1 MNDRPAAAGSIAP
14 GRVEGDDPGAAAP
27 GSPSSAPAAE
37 PGPRRAALERKALWV
52 AAALIVVWGSN
63 FSVQK
68 MVFEAM
74 SPGGFL
80 LARYLI
86 MPVAATALLVWRYG
100 RHWPRVPRQDWA
112 ALFKLG
118 IAGHL
123 LHVGL
128 VTYGIHWSTAFS
140 SSLILG
146 CGPLFTLLI
155 LRFSGVEHLT
165 RGQVAGVAV
174 ALVGVLTFLSDKLLG
189 AQWSASAGDLVLV
202 VAASFFSYYTVAA
215 KPQIERHG
223 GVVVM
228 TYGVLIGSL
237 PVVLVSLP
245 AGLDVPWTALRP
257 AVWLGTLYAVLI
269 SAFLGWLVW
278 GWVNAVRGVAR
289 SAPLMYLMPP
299 VAGLVAWIAT
309 GERYTGIKLG
319 GAALALA
326 GVALAQFGGPK
337 RDPVREAPALVD

>member
-1 MNDRPAAAGSIAP
+1 MSTPP
-14 GRVEGDDPGAAAP
+14 Q
-27 GSPSSAPAAE
+27 
-37 PGPRRAALERKALWV
+37 ALPTTAFIHSEQRLARERKALWV
-52 AAALIVVWGSN
+52 AAVLILVWGSN

-68 MVFEAM
+68 MVFSAM

-80 LARYLI
+80 LVRYLV
-86 MPVAATALLVWRYG
+86 MPVAAALLLCWRYG
-100 RHWPRVPRQDWA
+100 LRWPKVPKEDLI
-112 ALFKLG
+112 ALLKLG

-123 LHVGL
+123 IHVGL

-140 SSLILG
+140 SALILG

-155 LRFSGVEHLT
+155 LRATGIEMLT

-174 ALVGVLTFLSDKLLG
+174 ALLGVLLFLSDKLMG
-189 AQWSASAGDLVLV
+189 GQWSASGGDLVLL
-202 VAASFFSYYTVAA
+202 VAAAFFSYYTVAA
-215 KPQIERHG
+215 KPLIERHG

-228 TYGVLIGSL
+228 TYAVLLGSA
-237 PVVLVSLP
+237 PVVALSLP
-245 AGLDVPWTALRP
+245 AGLQVPWAQLSA
-257 AVWLGTLYAVLI
+257 AVWLGMLYAVLI

-299 VAGLVAWIAT
+299 VAGLVAWAVT
-309 GERYTGIKLG
+309 GESYSGIKLA

-326 GVALAQFGGPK
+326 GVALAQFAGAP
-337 RDPVREAPALVD
+337 RDPVREPLAPVD